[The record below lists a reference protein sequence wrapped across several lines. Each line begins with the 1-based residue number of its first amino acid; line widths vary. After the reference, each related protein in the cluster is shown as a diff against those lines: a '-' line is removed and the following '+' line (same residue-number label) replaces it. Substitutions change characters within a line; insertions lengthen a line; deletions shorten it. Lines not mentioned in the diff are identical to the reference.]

1 MYVSVVDRTSSNGMS
16 STAAIRDSDGA
27 LHLTLF
33 FSSLIHAGI
42 DHSNASVFR
51 FVWAH
56 FLQLS
61 TGACAIT
68 SLKKNCAVT
77 SHPNWLNGWV
87 HCSIIQWASR
97 RQFNEFRSLC
107 LSLSFFPIR
116 SCRMQYYSGL
126 NFKWQRTHT
135 DTHRHTLDRW
145 IIALKYLNVEY
156 KTMRT
161 HKNLLSK
168 QIIGINS
175 MHYSS
180 PFGVCSPPPFST
192 SCSLIHSHRIE
203 LDISAR
209 RRDVCANLIK
219 TKEKCRLGSVYNSWF
234 NCAAHETKESSA
246 KHLYSEPTVVQ
257 RQTAITTK

>member
-1 MYVSVVDRTSSNGMS
+1 MYNYTIIVVESSRVSSHVRLGCRSHFVQRNVVHRSNSRFWWRSASDTFLFIFDSCRNRSFKCFRVPICLGS
-16 STAAIRDSDGA
+16 FFAAVNGC
-27 LHLTLF
+27 
-33 FSSLIHAGI
+33 
-42 DHSNASVFR
+42 VCY
-51 FVWAH
+51 H
-56 FLQLS
+56 F
-61 TGACAIT
+61 IE
-68 SLKKNCAVT
+68 KNCAVT
-77 SHPNWLNGWV
+77 SHPNRLNWWV

-97 RQFNEFRSLC
+97 RQFNEFRS

-135 DTHRHTLDRW
+135 DSH
-145 IIALKYLNVEY
+145 

-180 PFGVCSPPPFST
+180 PFAHPLLSPSRAPSF
-192 SCSLIHSHRIE
+192 IHIE
-203 LDISAR
+203 LLDISACR
-209 RRDVCANLIK
+209 RGGACANLIK

-246 KHLYSEPTVVQ
+246 KHLYSELIVVQ